1 MASLNGLPWLDDTEA
16 FDFLRVG
23 EENINVIQAL
33 TISIPDYIEACTG
46 YPATKTS
53 SEEPD
58 EIVRPLALFLL
69 QLWYN
74 PDGTDSRQLT
84 RVVQSLEKTVRAYVV
99 SERRGDTDG
108 E

>member
-1 MASLNGLPWLDDTEA
+1 MASLKSLPWLDYEEA

-23 EENINVIQAL
+23 SENIGVVEAL
-33 TISIPDYIEACTG
+33 TVSIPAYVETTTG
-46 YPATKTS
+46 YPASKLS

-58 EIVRPLALFLL
+58 EIVKPLALFLL

-99 SERRGDTDG
+99 SERRRETGG